1 MKERRTNKQ
10 SHKQTRNIVNPFL
23 DDKLRQRISKAVSKS
38 EKLIKSMDEESRK
51 RDKDEL
57 SDELTK
63 QIKDI
68 SSVIEEI
75 TERRE
80 AAEALRDEIKD
91 ALDKDFFI
99 GMCGINVCD
108 DDNDDNDDDDETKFY
123 GDTKYIKLT
132 PKEFKQ
138 ILEYFGN
145 TVRAFSV
152 TSWMCLLKTRLDKL
166 QEWGE
171 PFAQKAHDFEKT
183 DLYKAHEGFFDF
195 LVKKVIREEF

>member
-1 MKERRTNKQ
+1 MKERKTKKQ

-23 DDKLRQRISKAVSKS
+23 DNKLRQRLSKAVAKA
-38 EKLIKSMDEESRK
+38 EKLIKPMDEESNK

-68 SSVIEEI
+68 SSVIKEI

-91 ALDKDFFI
+91 ALDKDFLI
-99 GMCGINVCD
+99 GMCGIDFCD
-108 DDNDDNDDDDETKFY
+108 NEDDNDDEDETKFY

-152 TSWMCLLKTRLDKL
+152 TSWMYLLQTRLNKL

-183 DLYKAHEGFFDF
+183 DLYKAHEGFLDS
-195 LVKKVIREEF
+195 LVKNVIREEP

>member
-1 MKERRTNKQ
+1 MKERKTNKQ

-23 DDKLRQRISKAVSKS
+23 DDKLRQRLSKAVAKAG
-38 EKLIKSMDEESRK
+38 KLIKPMDEESNK

-63 QIKDI
+63 QIKEI
-68 SSVIEEI
+68 SSVIKEI

-80 AAEALRDEIKD
+80 AAEAIRDEIKD
-91 ALDKDFFI
+91 DLDKDFFI
-99 GMCGINVCD
+99 GMCGIDFCD
-108 DDNDDNDDDDETKFY
+108 DEDDNDDEDETKFY

-152 TSWMCLLKTRLDKL
+152 TSWMYLLKTRLDKL

-183 DLYKAHEGFFDF
+183 DLYKAHEGFLDS
-195 LVKKVIREEF
+195 LVKNVIREEF

>member
-1 MKERRTNKQ
+1 MKERKMNKQ

-23 DDKLRQRISKAVSKS
+23 DDKLRQRLSKAVAKAG
-38 EKLIKSMDEESRK
+38 KLIKPMDEESNK

-63 QIKDI
+63 QIKEI
-68 SSVIEEI
+68 SSVIKEI

-80 AAEALRDEIKD
+80 AAEAIRDEIKD
-91 ALDKDFFI
+91 DLDKDILI
-99 GMCGINVCD
+99 GMCGIDFCD
-108 DDNDDNDDDDETKFY
+108 DEDDNDDEDETKFY

-138 ILEYFGN
+138 ILEYLGN

-152 TSWMCLLKTRLDKL
+152 TSWMYLLKTRLDKL

-183 DLYKAHEGFFDF
+183 DLYKAHEGFLDS